1 MNKIL
6 LSLAALLTLTVAAHA
21 VSPINATSSFL
32 VPTSVNGVA
41 DVNGKWSLPKICRV
55 DSSLTG
61 VVCQAAGEGVVLSV
75 EVSSGAIG
83 GYGVVVD
90 AASLASAAATAAATV
105 LTTQKTCEYTV
116 ATTATN
122 YGHCGLKQFEA
133 GVPFTTGLSIAAS
146 TADTRMVVVYRLLR
160 K

>member
-1 MNKIL
+1 MNKFL

-21 VSPINATSSFL
+21 VAPVQTSSSFL

-55 DSSLTG
+55 DLSLTG
-61 VVCQAAGEGVVLSV
+61 VVCEASGAGLIMSV

-83 GYGVVVD
+83 GYGVAVD
-90 AASLASAAATAAATV
+90 AASLAAHDAVVASTV
-105 LTTQKTCEYTV
+105 LSTQKTCEYTV
-116 ATTATN
+116 ATTSTN
-122 YGHCGLKQFEA
+122 FGNCGLKQYEA

-146 TADTRMVVVYRLLR
+146 AADVRMVVVYRLLR